1 MPTGKTLRSRIV
13 GEGEKAPDQLLA
25 NPLNWRRHP
34 EAQHK
39 ALEGMLREVGWVQRV
54 IVNKTTGHVVD
65 GHLRVELAMRRGEP
79 SVPVIYVELTPE
91 EEKIVLAAIDPIGG
105 LAETD
110 QSMLDTLLE
119 DVTAEDDDLAEFLD
133 SLRGVEVEELEEGL
147 IDDDEV
153 PEVQAE
159 PVSVRGDVWVLGPH
173 RVMCGDSTSVDDVE
187 RLMAGATAQLL
198 HADPPYGMGK
208 EADGVENDNLYREKL
223 DAFQM
228 EWWATYRTFIA
239 DNASA
244 YIWGNAPDL
253 WRLWW
258 AGGLG
263 TSEKLELRNE
273 IVWDK
278 KAIPGMASPDL
289 TQFPMATER
298 CLFFQFG
305 NQFIGNVNAE
315 DFPDA
320 WEPLRS
326 YLEIEAVTAGIKP
339 PDIKQACG
347 CGMYSHWFTRSQFT
361 LIPEKHYRTLADAYP
376 RRFLRP
382 WVELK
387 AEWDRVKG
395 GGRDVINGKL
405 SETRSYFDNAHDVMR
420 DVWEFPRVTGEE
432 RHGHATPK
440 PVAMVERVMKS
451 SLPKGG
457 LCVEPFGGS
466 GSTLIGAHKTGRVCY
481 SMELQEIYVD
491 VIVRRWQE
499 FTGKAAVLESTG
511 ETFDQVEA
519 QRQAHP
525 EAA

>member
-1 MPTGKTLRSRIV
+1 MPKGNTLRSRIV
-13 GEGEKAPDQLLA
+13 GEGEEAPDQLLA

-34 EAQHK
+34 DAQHK

-79 SVPVIYVELTPE
+79 AVPVIYVELTPE

-110 QSMLDTLLE
+110 QGMLDTLLQ

-133 SLRGVEVEELEEGL
+133 SLRGIDVEELEEGL
-147 IDDDEV
+147 VDDDEV
-153 PEVQAE
+153 PELQAE
-159 PVSVRGDVWVLGPH
+159 TISVLGDVWVLGPH
-173 RVMCGDSTSVDDVE
+173 RVMCGDSTSVDDVAK
-187 RLMAGATAQLL
+187 LMNGATAQLL

-253 WRLWW
+253 WRLWYC
-258 AGGLG
+258 GGLG
-263 TSEKLELRNE
+263 ESERLELRNQ

-278 KAIPGMASPDL
+278 KNMAGMKSPEI
-289 TQFPMATER
+289 TQYVVTTEH
-298 CLFFQFG
+298 CLFFQVGQQFRG
-305 NQFIGNVNAE
+305 NINSE
-315 DFPDA
+315 DFPET

-326 YLEIEAVTAGIKP
+326 YMEAEAKAAGMKSSDVKRI
-339 PDIKQACG
+339 CG
-347 CGMYSHWFTRSQFT
+347 VQMWGHWFTRSQFQ
-361 LIPEKHYRTLADAYP
+361 LVPEKYYCELTAAYP
-376 RRFLRP
+376 GRFTRP
-382 WVELK
+382 WRELK
-387 AEWDRVKG
+387 AEWNSVKG
-395 GGRDVINGKL
+395 GPT
-405 SETRSYFDNAHDVMR
+405 SEIQGARSYFDNAHDIMR
-420 DVWEFPRVTGEE
+420 DVWEFSRVTGDE

-440 PVAMVERVMKS
+440 PVAMMERVMKS

-481 SMELQEIYVD
+481 TMEMQEVYVD
-491 VIVRRWQE
+491 VIVRRWQD

-511 ETFDQVEA
+511 QTFADVEA
-519 QRQAHP
+519 ARQAQP
-525 EAA
+525 EPA